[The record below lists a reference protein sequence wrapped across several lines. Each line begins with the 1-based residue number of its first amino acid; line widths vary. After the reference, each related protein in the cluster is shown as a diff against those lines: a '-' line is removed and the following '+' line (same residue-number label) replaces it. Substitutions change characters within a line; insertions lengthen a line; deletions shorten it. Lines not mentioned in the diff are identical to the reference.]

1 MRTLF
6 RCPSYSV
13 VTCLSYLPEEYRLLP
28 FGEMTLGMVS
38 VFSALLGSTMDTC
51 TALVYEA
58 SAVSVDGRPAAAMV
72 SQMSW
77 ITSSSGDGYLDALSF
92 SVSCVLGSVAQGFVP

>member
-1 MRTLF
+1 MV
-6 RCPSYSV
+6 SV
-13 VTCLSYLPEEYRLLP
+13 FSAELGSTADTCGASVWFPGYD
-28 FGEMTLGMVS
+28 FMFVS
-38 VFSALLGSTMDTC
+38 VFSALLGSIMDTC

-77 ITSSSGDGYLDALSF
+77 ITSSSGDGYLAASSF
-92 SVSCVLGSVAQGFVP
+92 SVSCVLGSVAQGFEP